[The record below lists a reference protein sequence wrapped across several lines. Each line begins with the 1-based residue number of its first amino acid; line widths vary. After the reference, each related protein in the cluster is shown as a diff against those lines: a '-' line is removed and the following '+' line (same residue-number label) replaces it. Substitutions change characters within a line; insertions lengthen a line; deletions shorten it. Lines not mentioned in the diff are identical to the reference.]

1 LVAPSPKEIYVQISF
16 DRYNLKKKK
25 KKKVTFLTDICLETK
40 YFTSL
45 CRTSSAALGL
55 NPGKNS

>member
-1 LVAPSPKEIYVQISF
+1 
-16 DRYNLKKKK
+16 
-25 KKKVTFLTDICLETK
+25 VTFLTDICLETK